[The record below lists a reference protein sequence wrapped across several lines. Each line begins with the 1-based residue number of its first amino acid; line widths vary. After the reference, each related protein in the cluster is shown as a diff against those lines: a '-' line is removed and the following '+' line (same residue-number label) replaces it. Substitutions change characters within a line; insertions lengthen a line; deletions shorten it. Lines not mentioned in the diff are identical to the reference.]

1 MSASYQ
7 DEMDDLDGPAVA
19 YATAWRRA
27 DPARRL
33 RLRDDLVR
41 RLIPFADRL
50 AARYRD
56 RSEPLEDVRQVA
68 RLGLIKAVDRYDP
81 DRGSFTAYAV
91 STIRG
96 EVKRHFRDNTWDVHV
111 ARRLQDL
118 VLRLGEAESHLSGRL
133 ARTPTVTEV
142 ADHLGV
148 PESAV
153 LQAQA
158 CAMAYTAVPL
168 GARAGD
174 DRPEAPVD
182 SMPELA
188 EHADR
193 IDNAPDRLAV
203 AHLIRTL
210 PERIQQILVLRFYG
224 EQTQM
229 QIAELYGISQMH
241 VSRLL
246 SQALTWLRMALMS
259 DVPPPWPG
267 LDAGDELRVW
277 TSETGE
283 AVTAVVS
290 GEVDRDTATRLRV
303 ALHAALDRA
312 RGRPLVV
319 DVTRAPLIDVRGAAV
334 LRDLAMAAALR
345 GVTVRLTGVQPYA
358 ATVLGTVG
366 LGTAPKSPEVTG
378 SPPQAG

>member
-1 MSASYQ
+1 MSALYR
-7 DEMDDLDGPAVA
+7 DEMDDLDGPAAA
-19 YATAWRRA
+19 YATAWRCA
-27 DPARRL
+27 DPAGRQQ
-33 RLRDDLVR
+33 LRDDLVC
-41 RLIPFADRL
+41 RLVPFADRL

-56 RSEPLEDVRQVA
+56 RAEPLDDVRQVA
-68 RLGLIKAVDRYDP
+68 RIGLVKAVDRYDP
-81 DRGSFTAYAV
+81 DRGSFTAFAV

-133 ARTPTVTEV
+133 ARTPSVAEI

-148 PESAV
+148 TETSV
-153 LQAQA
+153 LQARA
-158 CAMAYTAVPL
+158 CAMAYNAVPL
-168 GARAGD
+168 GARTD
-174 DRPEAPVD
+174 EDRPGAAD
-182 SMPELA
+182 ALPELA
-188 EHADR
+188 EAPDR
-193 IDNAPDRLAV
+193 IDSAPDRLTV

-224 EQTQM
+224 ELTQV

-246 SQALTWLRMALMS
+246 GQALTWLRMALMS
-259 DVPPPWPG
+259 EVPPPWPG
-267 LDAGDELRVW
+267 IDSGDELRVW
-277 TSETGE
+277 TSETAG

-303 ALHAALDRA
+303 ALHGALDRT

-334 LRDLAMAAALR
+334 LRDLWMAATLR
-345 GVTVRLTGVQPYA
+345 GVTVRLTGVQPYV
-358 ATVLGTVG
+358 ATVLDAVG
-366 LGTAPKSPEVTG
+366 PHGYSP
-378 SPPQAG
+378 AGVPR